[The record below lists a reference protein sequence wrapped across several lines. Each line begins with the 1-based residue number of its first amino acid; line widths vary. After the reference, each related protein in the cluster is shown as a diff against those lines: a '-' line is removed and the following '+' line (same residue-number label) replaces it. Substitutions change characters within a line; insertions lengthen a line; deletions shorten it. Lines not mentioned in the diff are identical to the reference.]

1 MYIPSHP
8 LIFFFFV
15 IQYRFYPFL
24 VLIKSYSA
32 STSMG
37 IVSYISNYEATTV
50 CTISSALLNY
60 ARCYNVMHRLF
71 T

>member
-37 IVSYISNYEATTV
+37 IVSYISNYEATM
-50 CTISSALLNY
+50 Y
-60 ARCYNVMHRLF
+60 YK
-71 T
+71 